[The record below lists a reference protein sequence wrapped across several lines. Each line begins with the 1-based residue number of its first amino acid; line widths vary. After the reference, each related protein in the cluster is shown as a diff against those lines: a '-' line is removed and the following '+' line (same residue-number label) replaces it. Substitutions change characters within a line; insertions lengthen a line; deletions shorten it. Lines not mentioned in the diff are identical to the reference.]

1 MRVRQLSGDRVSGLN
16 GTASNAVRS
25 RYGSALPV
33 SKVVQLENVRR
44 SKKHVS
50 FNKTELRALM
60 NVYSRR
66 VATGEWRDYA
76 IDHMVGMAIFSIFR
90 SSFEMPL
97 FRVAKVAGRSA
108 HEQTEWMVVSQGER
122 LKRSTSLPEALSVF
136 DRKLE
141 VVG

>member
-1 MRVRQLSGDRVSGLN
+1 M
-16 GTASNAVRS
+16 
-25 RYGSALPV
+25 
-33 SKVVQLENVRR
+33 SKVVQLENARR

-50 FNKTELRALM
+50 FDKSELRALM

-97 FRVAKVAGRSA
+97 YRVAKVAGRSA
-108 HEQTEWMVVSQGER
+108 NEQTEWMVVSQGER
-122 LKRSTSLPEALSVF
+122 LKRSTSLGEVLSVF
-136 DRKLE
+136 DKKLE
-141 VVG
+141 VVR